1 MACFDVCAAKQLKSF
16 ALKQNLLE
24 SAFFSIK
31 CTARPASK
39 RNRMERADEKSSCSL
54 CSRPDS
60 SLDYDADDFMVACDV
75 CEQWFHG
82 KCVSLDEI
90 DAADIAQFHCPTCA
104 RVRGPSVARAK
115 ANENRYDWSDVD
127 GSLKPLQTGSRQ
139 FVEQLMKRQF
149 PGCDLD
155 VVVMENGLEFGLSYF
170 EKNPFDRPILFKSAE
185 HLGLTLPPRSLNLQE
200 LGNLV
205 GMSTMVDAIDVY
217 RQRSFRMELGKF
229 LEHFAVADR
238 SRVLNLISL
247 EVSQTSLGEMITE
260 PEIVRQIS
268 WVDLYWPQDQGND
281 NIIYATPE
289 VSKFCLISMAGSY
302 TDFHIDF
309 SGTSVWYSPVQGSKI
324 FYLVKPTAENLKL
337 FEEWMSNANHSEQFF
352 GDLASNCISLNIL
365 PGNVVF
371 IPTGWIH
378 AVLSPDDSIVY
389 GGNFLHSYNIEL
401 QLQIFDMER
410 RLDLP
415 DKFFFPNFIVLH
427 WHVAHRMI
435 EIVNDYNDDEKA
447 LPSYLLNG
455 LNALV
460 KQLKTWQAKA
470 KLDKTIAVPDSSAL
484 DGLNYSEL
492 LKMLNKALSSNETM
506 VKHTRSEK
514 KRGTATSRKLANE
527 KDTNLKVKIRLDT
540 GGSSKK
546 KATGADRS
554 NAPEERR
561 ATKKRKRAGE
571 VGCSRKIVPYYDL
584 GPNTASTIDFSP
596 QNLFD
601 AKFDQGERPLIG
613 YSIQKL
619 YVNPSNSSLLMSV
632 EDGTALRQLRSSG
645 SKENGETQIA
655 NDAKK
660 RTSPVVGT
668 TRGGRTLVRRA
679 KAQNSLVNNPA
690 SDDNSEVDS
699 NDAEYVDHSAD
710 VPSPPESPS
719 SSADKGRKKGV
730 FLVGQSERRNAA
742 AKPKDGTQ
750 KRETLRGALSSR
762 QSQSR
767 RYKTTR
773 ERLVRKLKIDTKRM
787 R

>member
-1 MACFDVCAAKQLKSF
+1 MPDGPMLKSF

-514 KRGTATSRKLANE
+514 KRAAARKRRLLAQ
-527 KDTNLKVKIRLDT
+527 
-540 GGSSKK
+540 
-546 KATGADRS
+546 TGATPLRKEGPPKNE
-554 NAPEERR
+554 NAL
-561 ATKKRKRAGE
+561 AK
-571 VGCSRKIVPYYDL
+571 L
-584 GPNTASTIDFSP
+584 GAAEKFP

-719 SSADKGRKKGV
+719 SSADKGRKKGIP
-730 FLVGQSERRNAA
+730 GQSERRNAA